1 MVDANAQF
9 FYTTDH
15 TTWAKRHYLSQ
26 FLREKTESIVQR
38 GILKGYQ
45 IGPSHW
51 AEAAVGAYLLGT
63 YEVQVCALLNRLA
76 APGRVLVDIGAADG
90 LYGVGL
96 VAVGAFARSVCFE
109 ADDTARTNLHALIDT
124 LGLSDKVTI
133 LGKAEPDS
141 FASLLATSGV
151 ALDGAVVL
159 CDIEG
164 AEFNL
169 LTPALLQ
176 TLSRCHVIVETHE
189 FLISESEDDGKTLAG
204 LMERAGRDFHI
215 HAVRDGLRD
224 MRGIPLLEDWSDA
237 DVWSIC
243 MEGRK
248 RMMTWLYLAPRHEEP
263 LTDRD
268 IDGIVCAY
276 QRDMFAGSD

>member
-9 FYTTDH
+9 LYTTDH
-15 TTWAKRHYLSQ
+15 MTWAKRHYLSQ
-26 FLREKTESIVQR
+26 FLREKTDSTVQR

-63 YEVQVCALLNRLA
+63 YEVQVCALLDRLA
-76 APGRVLVDIGAADG
+76 APERVLIDIGAADG

-109 ADDTARTNLHALIDT
+109 ADDTARTNLRALVDM

-141 FASLLATSGV
+141 FGSLLATSGV
-151 ALDGAVVL
+151 SLDGAVVL

-176 TLSRCHVIVETHE
+176 TLSRCHVIVETHG
-189 FLISESEDDGKTLAG
+189 FLIPEDNGKALAD
-204 LMERAGRDFHI
+204 LMERAGRDFHV
-215 HAVRDGLRD
+215 HTVKDGLRD

-248 RMMTWLYLAPRHEEP
+248 RMMTWLYLVPQHEKP

-268 IDGIVCAY
+268 IDGMVCAY
-276 QRDMFAGSD
+276 QRGMFAASD